1 MSETIYALASAPGRA
16 GVALVRVSG
25 PDSFKSLSVLAGEAV
40 YTPRK
45 AVLRKLTA
53 PQTGELIDHALIL
66 PFKAPA
72 SYTGED
78 IVEYHLHGGV
88 AVVEAL
94 LAALAA
100 CPGHRLAAP
109 GEFTRRA
116 FENGRMDLTEAEAVA
131 DLINAETQAQRH
143 QALLQME
150 GALSRL
156 YQGWSHIL
164 TQNLAHLEADIEFPD
179 EDLPEGISPQ
189 IRPVI
194 EDLITQISAHLD
206 DNRRGE
212 RLRSGVHIAVIGAP
226 NAGKSSLVNALA
238 QRDVAIV
245 SALAGTTR
253 DIVEIHLD
261 LGGYP
266 AILADTAGLRPEQ
279 IGQEG
284 QESIESEG
292 IRRALKRAEEA
303 DIRLLLFD
311 GTQKMPDAHTLALC
325 GERAVIALNK
335 ADCGL
340 KMDRDAFG
348 GHPVVSLSVQT
359 GEGLEALT
367 GALLARIKNLI
378 GLREAPSLTRARHRE
393 ALEEAKASLSRS
405 LTAPLQE
412 LSAED
417 LRLALRA
424 LGRITGRVSAEDL
437 LDVIFSDFCI
447 GK

>member
-1 MSETIYALASAPGRA
+1 
-16 GVALVRVSG
+16 
-25 PDSFKSLSVLAGEAV
+25 
-40 YTPRK
+40 
-45 AVLRKLTA
+45 LRKLTA
-53 PQTGELIDHALIL
+53 PETGELIDHALIL

-78 IVEYHLHGGV
+78 IVEYHLHGGI

-109 GEFTRRA
+109 GEFTRRT

-156 YQGWSHIL
+156 YQDWSENL
-164 TQNLAHLEADIEFPD
+164 TQNLAHLEAEIEFPD

-189 IRPVI
+189 IRPAI
-194 EDLITQISAHLD
+194 EDLIAQISAHLD

-212 RLRSGVHIAVIGAP
+212 RLRSGVDIAVIGAP

-245 SALAGTTR
+245 SDLAGTTR
-253 DIVEIHLD
+253 DIVEVHLD
-261 LGGYP
+261 LGGFP

-279 IGQEG
+279 IGHEG

-311 GTQKMPDAHTLALC
+311 GTQEAPDAHTLALC
-325 GERAVIALNK
+325 DDKTVIAVNK

-340 KMDRDAFG
+340 RIDRAAFG
-348 GHPVVSLSVQT
+348 DYPFVTFSVRT
-359 GEGLEALT
+359 GEGLEDLIR
-367 GALLARIKNLI
+367 ALLARMKELI

-393 ALEEAKASLSRS
+393 ALGEAKEALARA
-405 LTAPLQE
+405 LAALLPE
-412 LSAED
+412 LAAED